1 LSGSAEVSEVRD
13 VFIDPRD
20 PHMVHVTN
28 TLLRHGDWTMAS
40 ATGASGETGLL
51 IRNPWVTRRALT
63 VAEYHRMGEVGILTE
78 DDRVELIEGELI
90 ATSPIGSAHSGTV
103 NALNHCLVRTIG
115 DRGVVAVQNPVQL
128 DDLSEPQP
136 DFSVLKPRDD
146 FYREATPRPADVLL
160 IIEVVG
166 SSLAYDRNV
175 KRSLY
180 ARHGIPEFWIVNLA
194 AGEIEVCRSPEGE
207 QYGSVSRVG
216 REAVLE
222 PQLLPGVSIPVAI
235 MLG

>member
-1 LSGSAEVSEVRD
+1 
-13 VFIDPRD
+13 
-20 PHMVHVTN
+20 MVPVTN
-28 TLLRHGDWTMAS
+28 TILRHGDWTMAPK
-40 ATGASGETGLL
+40 TGATGETGLL
-51 IRNPWVTRRALT
+51 TRNPWVTRRALT

-90 ATSPIGSAHSGTV
+90 AMSPIGSAHSGTV
-103 NALNHCLVRTIG
+103 NALNHCLVRAIG

-146 FYREATPRPADVLL
+146 FYRRATPRPADVLL
-160 IIEVVG
+160 IIEVAD
-166 SSLAYDRNV
+166 SSLNYDRNV

-207 QYGSVSRVG
+207 QYASVTPVG

-222 PQLLPGVSIPVAI
+222 PQLLPGVTIPVAAL
-235 MLG
+235 LG